1 MGQSLKPVPL
11 SKKKKTYD
19 LYFLIKMHKTKLNC
33 EYVLR
38 GEQERTARSLELVA
52 MTRVMKQCRIVYI
65 FPVVILGTG
74 QRASQVRQ
82 A

>member
-11 SKKKKTYD
+11 SIKKTYD

-38 GEQERTARSLELVA
+38 GEQERTVRASSNDPGYETMPSKAGVKEVRSLVKG
-52 MTRVMKQCRIVYI
+52 MT
-65 FPVVILGTG
+65 
-74 QRASQVRQ
+74 
-82 A
+82 

>member
-11 SKKKKTYD
+11 SKKKKKTYD

-38 GEQERTARSLELVA
+38 GEQERAV
-52 MTRVMKQCRIVYI
+52 
-65 FPVVILGTG
+65 
-74 QRASQVRQ
+74 RASSNDPGYETMPSKAGVKEVRSSVKGIT
-82 A
+82 